1 MSAARLAPRAV
12 AMLLA
17 VLWPCLAGAGEVRVA
32 VLAYGTVNWELDV
45 IRHHGLDAAEGVTL
59 SVLGLGSPNATAVA
73 LHAGEADMMVTDW
86 IWVSR
91 QRTAGDDFAFAPY
104 SVAVGGL
111 MVPAESPVHG
121 LADLAGRRV
130 GIAGGPLDKSWI
142 LLRALA
148 EQESGLDLQA
158 AVEPVFGAP
167 PLLNQ
172 QVLSGGIDAVLNYW
186 HYNARL
192 EAAGLRTVVET
203 EDAAAALGIA
213 RGVPLLGYVFDT
225 GWAAAHRDDA
235 LGFLRASR
243 RAKQILLESDAEWE
257 RLRPLMDAPD
267 DATFAALVR
276 GYRAGIPH
284 AWGDAER
291 AAAEKLFAVLDRL
304 GGADLVGPSA
314 ALQPGTF
321 WDPWRF

>member
-1 MSAARLAPRAV
+1 MSLRPLRASLIALALWPGAAV
-12 AMLLA
+12 A
-17 VLWPCLAGAGEVRVA
+17 GELRVA

-45 IRHHGLDAAEGVTL
+45 IQHHGLAAAEGVEL
-59 SVLGLGSPNATAVA
+59 SVIGLGSPNATSVA
-73 LHAGEADMMVTDW
+73 LHAGEADMMVSDW

-91 QRTAGDDFAFAPY
+91 QRAAGDDYAFAPY

-111 MVPAESPVHG
+111 MVPADSPVEG

-142 LLRALA
+142 LMRALA
-148 EQESGLDLQA
+148 ERDAGLDLEA
-158 AVEPVFGAP
+158 AAEPVFGAP

-172 QVLSGGIDAVLNYW
+172 QILSGGIDAVLNYW

-192 EAAGLRTVVET
+192 EAAGLRTVVEV
-203 EDAAAALGIA
+203 EDAAAALGIDP
-213 RGVPLLGYVFDT
+213 GVPLLGYVFDA
-225 GWAAAHRDDA
+225 GWAAAHREDV

-243 RAKQILLESDAEWE
+243 RAKEILSESDAEWE
-257 RLRPLMDAPD
+257 RLRPLMNAPD

-276 GYRAGIPH
+276 GWRAGIPE

-291 AAAEKLFAVLDRL
+291 AAAGTLFDVLARI
-304 GGADLVGPSA
+304 GGAALVGPSET
-314 ALQPGTF
+314 LEPGTF
-321 WDPWRF
+321 WAPWRF